1 MSQPAWIYARFS
13 TLEQA
18 KGHSLERQLKG
29 GRALIEAKG
38 WLYSP
43 ERELVD
49 EGRSAFHGA
58 NREAGAALHD
68 FEIKAREGHFA
79 NGAVLVVESL
89 DRLTRQGHEET
100 VDLLRLLTRKG
111 VTVATFQDGKVYEAG
126 EKLDLPSIITV
137 MVKAEL
143 NYEEIEKR
151 QKRNLAAW
159 SKKIE
164 GLAGGE
170 RKAITAMVPAWLTVD
185 SKTREIIPDE
195 YRVSLL
201 NQIYDWYVE
210 GCGIPWIE
218 KELNRRQEPTWST
231 RNNHKANGW
240 NTSSLHK
247 MLTSRAVLGEY
258 EPRSRV
264 RGQNVG
270 ASKGLVIPDY
280 YPQVI
285 SPEKFNAAQAVRAG
299 RRRTGGKTQ
308 HTQNNLFLGM
318 VKCGECGGPVY
329 HQINTWV
336 GQKKVAR
343 KRNGD
348 ACRYEVK
355 TNLSYLRCNN
365 WRRNHICDNRVA
377 IRYETLEK
385 AVLDFFGHDAVET
398 VLAPDARELAARG
411 EIAEIDRLIDLK
423 RRRLANVAT
432 VLLDTPL
439 KAMIAEGAQLE
450 RDIEMLETTRNDA
463 QRDLDV
469 LLGEGVPANNL
480 AAIQSVLDKAES
492 DDPETRYL
500 ARVKIHTALKNL
512 IEKLVIWPD
521 GDVVIWFRNG
531 EVLIFDNTGARNGG
545 TDSYYARD

>member
-43 ERELVD
+43 DRELVD

-111 VTVATFQDGKVYEAG
+111 VTVATFQDGRIYEAG
-126 EKLDLPSIITV
+126 EKLDLASIITII
-137 MVKAEL
+137 VKAEL
-143 NYEEIEKR
+143 NHEEIEKR

-159 SKKIE
+159 GKKID

-185 SKTREIIPDE
+185 SQTRKIERDE

-210 GCGIPWIE
+210 GRGIPWIE
-218 KELNRRQEPTWST
+218 RELNRRQEPTWSM

-264 RGQNVG
+264 RGQKAG

-318 VKCGECGGPVY
+318 LKCGECGGPVY

-336 GQKKVAR
+336 GQKKIAR

-480 AAIQSVLDKAES
+480 AAIQSVLDKADS
-492 DDPETRYL
+492 NDPEARYL

-521 GDVVIWFRNG
+521 GEMAIWFRNG
-531 EVLIFDNTGARNGG
+531 EVLIFDNTGERAGG
-545 TDSYYARD
+545 TDSYYTRD